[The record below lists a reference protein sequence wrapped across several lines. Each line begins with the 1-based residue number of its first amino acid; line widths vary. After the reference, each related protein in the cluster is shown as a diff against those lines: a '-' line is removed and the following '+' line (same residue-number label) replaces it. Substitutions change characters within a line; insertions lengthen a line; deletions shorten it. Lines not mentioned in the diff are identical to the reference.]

1 MKPTTEQILSA
12 LNEMIQSK
20 TELKAEKVEL
30 GLKDDI
36 DSDVKSLVPK
46 FKDLGKLLNER
57 NETFAKYE
65 KLDKKLLA
73 EENYLLDKAID
84 IGEAV
89 DRLKKAEKEL
99 GVDANSSYYEK
110 QINNLK
116 TAIKSKM
123 YG

>member
-1 MKPTTEQILSA
+1 MQEQLLKLQEVFA
-12 LNEMIQSK
+12 
-20 TELKAEKVEL
+20 KAEGKVKVEL

-65 KLDKKLLA
+65 KLDKKLTA

-99 GVDANSSYYEK
+99 GVDANSAYYEK
-110 QINNLK
+110 AIKNLK